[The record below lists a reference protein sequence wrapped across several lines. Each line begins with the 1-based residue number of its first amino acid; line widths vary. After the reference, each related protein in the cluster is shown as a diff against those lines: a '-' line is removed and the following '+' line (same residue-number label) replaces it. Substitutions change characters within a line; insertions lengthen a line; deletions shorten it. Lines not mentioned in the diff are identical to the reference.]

1 MAININVRVL
11 IGTTEDGFK
20 TANRFSD
27 IYSKMFY
34 VDYVKER
41 IVFDDLILLAEE
53 KGMTHML
60 YFLNDK
66 EARLSLIQGE
76 MGGYTFDIGVD
87 DLEKV
92 LSENA

>member
-1 MAININVRVL
+1 MVININVRVL
-11 IGTTEDGFK
+11 IGATEDGFK

-27 IYSKMFY
+27 IYCKMFY

-41 IVFDDLILLAEE
+41 IPFEELILLAEE

-66 EARLSLIQGE
+66 AARLSLIQGE